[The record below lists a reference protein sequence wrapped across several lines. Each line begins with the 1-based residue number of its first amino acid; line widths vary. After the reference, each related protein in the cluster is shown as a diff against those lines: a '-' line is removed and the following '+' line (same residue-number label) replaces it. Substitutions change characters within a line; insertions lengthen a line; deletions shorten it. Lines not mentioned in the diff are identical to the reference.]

1 MLARNSASSSAQKIF
16 IPSEKIMTNSVSRS
30 PLWCLL
36 QQRATNMPSLKELFR
51 ADKQRFT
58 HFSASACGM
67 LLDYSKQRIDTT
79 AKLNL
84 LALARQQ
91 EVEARRDAM
100 LRGEAINH
108 TENRAVL
115 HTVLRLPKDEKFM
128 LNGENI
134 AADVHSVLAQMRSFS
149 DAVREVRWLGYSGK
163 AIRTI
168 VNIGIGGSDLGPQMA
183 CIALAPWSQKNLS
196 LHFVSNVDGRHVADA
211 LKNADPETTLFVVA
225 SKTFTTMETLTNA
238 RTAREWMLAHGC
250 PVDQI
255 RQHFVALSTNVKAAS
270 EFGIAEENVFPFWN
284 WAGGRYSMWSA
295 IGLSI
300 ALYVGADRFEE
311 MLAGA
316 HEMDLH
322 FAQAPLE
329 QNLPVLMAL
338 IGVWNIN
345 FLGLQALSI
354 APYHQRMTRL
364 PAYLQQLEME
374 SNGKSVT
381 REGQRVDY
389 STSAILFGEAGT
401 NGQHAYFQLLHQ
413 GATIIPTDFIV
424 VADDDA
430 GLPGH
435 NQALLANCF
444 AQSKAMAWGK
454 SIDEVRAELGDL
466 PEKLLAPRVFEG
478 NRPTSTLL
486 LDSLT
491 PRSLGALIALY
502 EHKVFVQSVIWDIN
516 AFDQWGVELGKSLAQ
531 QLISLDPE
539 AVREADDSST
549 KGLLQAV
556 RRSQQYKA
564 S

>member
-1 MLARNSASSSAQKIF
+1 MA
-16 IPSEKIMTNSVSRS
+16 TSVSRT
-30 PLWCLL
+30 PIWCLL
-36 QQRATNMPSLKELFR
+36 QQRATNLPSLKELFR
-51 ADKQRFT
+51 ADPQRFS
-58 HFSASACGM
+58 HFSASACGI

-91 EVEARRDAM
+91 DVEARRDAM
-100 LRGEAINH
+100 LRGEAINL

-115 HTVLRLPKDEKFM
+115 HTVLRLPK
-128 LNGENI
+128 GESFYLHGDNI
-134 AADVHSVLAQMRSFS
+134 AADVHQVLAQMRSFS
-149 DAVREVRWLGYSGK
+149 DAVRGGHWRGYSGK

-211 LKNADPETTLFVVA
+211 LANADPETTLFVVA

-250 PVDQI
+250 PAEQI
-255 RQHFVALSTNVKAAS
+255 RQHFVALSTNVKAAAD
-270 EFGIAEENVFPFWN
+270 FGIAPENVFPFWN

-300 ALYVGADRFEE
+300 ALYVGMDRFEE

-329 QNLPVLMAL
+329 KNLPVLMAL

-345 FLGLQALSI
+345 FLGLHALSI
-354 APYHQRMTRL
+354 APYHQRMTRV

-389 STSAILFGEAGT
+389 TTSPILFGEAGT

-444 AQSKAMAWGK
+444 AQSKAMALGK
-454 SIDEVRAELGDL
+454 NMEEVRAELGDL
-466 PEKLLAPRVFEG
+466 PEKMLAPRVFEG

-531 QLISLDPE
+531 QLISLDPA
-539 AVREADDSST
+539 AVKEDYDSST

-556 RRSQQYKA
+556 KRSQKLKKA
-564 S
+564 A

>member
-1 MLARNSASSSAQKIF
+1 MAH
-16 IPSEKIMTNSVSRS
+16 SVSRT

-36 QQRATNMPSLKELFR
+36 QQRATHMPSLKDLFK
-51 ADKQRFT
+51 ADPQRFN
-58 HFSASACGM
+58 HFSASACGI
-67 LLDYSKQRIDTT
+67 LLDYSKQRMDTT

-91 EVEARRDAM
+91 QVEQRRDAM
-100 LRGEAINH
+100 LRGEAVNH

-115 HTVLRLPKDEKFM
+115 HTVLRLPKEESFM
-128 LNGENI
+128 LNGQNI
-134 AADVHSVLAQMRSFS
+134 AADVHAVLTQMREFAN
-149 DAVREVRWLGYSGK
+149 AVREGRWLGYTGK
-163 AIRTI
+163 PIRTI

-211 LKNADPETTLFVVA
+211 LANAEPETTLFVVA

-238 RTAREWMLAHGC
+238 KTAREWMLAHGC
-250 PVDQI
+250 PTDQI
-255 RQHFVALSTNVKAAS
+255 RQHFVALSTNVKAA
-270 EFGIAEENVFPFWN
+270 EAFGIAAENVFPFWN

-300 ALYVGADRFEE
+300 ALYIGPDRFEE

-322 FAQAPLE
+322 FAHAPLE

-430 GLPGH
+430 GLASH

-454 SIDEVRAELGDL
+454 TLEEVRQELGDQ
-466 PEKLLAPRVFEG
+466 PDHVLAHRVFEG
-478 NRPTSTLL
+478 NRPTSTLM
-486 LDSLT
+486 LDALT

-531 QLISLDPE
+531 QLISLDPA
-539 AVREADDSST
+539 AVREPEDSST
-549 KGLLQAV
+549 RGLLQAV
-556 RRSQQYKA
+556 ARSQKLRRVA
-564 S
+564 

>member
-1 MLARNSASSSAQKIF
+1 MA
-16 IPSEKIMTNSVSRS
+16 TSVSRT
-30 PLWCLL
+30 PIWCLL
-36 QQRATNMPSLKELFR
+36 QQRATNLPSLKELFR
-51 ADKQRFT
+51 ADPQRFS
-58 HFSASACGM
+58 HFSASACGI

-91 EVEARRDAM
+91 DVEARRDAM
-100 LRGEAINH
+100 LRGEAINL

-115 HTVLRLPKDEKFM
+115 HTVLRLPK
-128 LNGENI
+128 GESFYLHGDNI
-134 AADVHSVLAQMRSFS
+134 AADVHKVLAQMRSFS
-149 DAVREVRWLGYSGK
+149 DAVREGRWLGYSGK

-211 LKNADPETTLFVVA
+211 LANADPETTLFVVA
-225 SKTFTTMETLTNA
+225 SKTFSTMETLTNA

-250 PVDQI
+250 PAEQI
-255 RQHFVALSTNVKAAS
+255 RQHFVALSTNVKAAAD
-270 EFGIAEENVFPFWN
+270 FGIAEANVFPFWN

-300 ALYVGADRFEE
+300 ALYVGMDRFEE

-345 FLGLQALSI
+345 FLGLHALSI
-354 APYHQRMTRL
+354 APYHQRMTRV

-389 STSAILFGEAGT
+389 TTSPILFGEAGT

-444 AQSKAMAWGK
+444 AQSKAMAIGK
-454 SIDEVRAELGDL
+454 SREEVRAELGDL
-466 PEKLLAPRVFEG
+466 PEKMLAPRVFEG

-531 QLISLDPE
+531 QLISLDPA
-539 AVREADDSST
+539 AVKEDYDSST

-556 RRSQQYKA
+556 KRSQKLKKA
-564 S
+564 A

>member
-1 MLARNSASSSAQKIF
+1 MA
-16 IPSEKIMTNSVSRS
+16 TSVSRT
-30 PLWCLL
+30 PIWCLL
-36 QQRATNMPSLKELFR
+36 QQRATNLPNLKELFR
-51 ADKQRFT
+51 ADPQRFT
-58 HFSASACGM
+58 HFSASACGIM
-67 LLDYSKQRIDTT
+67 LDYSKQRIDTT

-91 EVEARRDAM
+91 DVEARRDAM

-115 HTVLRLPKDEKFM
+115 HTVLRLPKGESFD
-128 LNGENI
+128 LNGVNI
-134 AADVHSVLAQMRSFS
+134 AADVHQVLAQMRTFS
-149 DAVREVRWLGYSGK
+149 DAVREGRWLGYTGK

-211 LKNADPETTLFVVA
+211 LANADPETTLFVVA

-238 RTAREWMLAHGC
+238 RTARDWMLAHGC

-255 RQHFVALSTNVKAAS
+255 RQHFVALSTNVQAAS
-270 EFGIAEENVFPFWN
+270 EFGIAPENVFPFWN

-381 REGQRVDY
+381 REGHRVDY
-389 STSAILFGEAGT
+389 TTSPILFGEAGT

-454 SIDEVRAELGDL
+454 SLEEVRAELGDL
-466 PEKLLAPRVFEG
+466 PEKMLAPRVFEG
-478 NRPTSTLL
+478 NRPTSTVLL
-486 LDSLT
+486 NELT

-531 QLISLDPE
+531 QLISLDPA
-539 AVREADDSST
+539 AVKEEYDSST
-549 KGLLQAV
+549 KGLLMAV
-556 RRSQQYKA
+556 KRSQKYKNA
-564 S
+564 A

>member
-1 MLARNSASSSAQKIF
+1 MAI
-16 IPSEKIMTNSVSRS
+16 SVSRT
-30 PLWCLL
+30 PIWCLL
-36 QQRATNMPSLKELFR
+36 QQRANNMPSLKELFQT
-51 ADKQRFT
+51 DPQRFG

-91 EVEARRDAM
+91 EVESRRDAM
-100 LRGEAINH
+100 LRGEAINN

-115 HTVLRLPKDEKFM
+115 HTVLRLPKGESFK

-134 AADVHSVLAQMRSFS
+134 AADVHKVLAQMRSFS
-149 DAVREVRWLGYSGK
+149 DAVREGRWLGYTGK

-211 LKNADPETTLFVVA
+211 LANADPETTLFVVA
-225 SKTFTTMETLTNA
+225 SKTFVTMETLTNA
-238 RTAREWMLAHGC
+238 RTARDWMLSHGC
-250 PVDQI
+250 PEDSI
-255 RQHFVALSTNVKAAS
+255 RQHFVALSTNIEAAA
-270 EFGIAEENVFPFWN
+270 EFGIAPENVFPFWN

-329 QNLPVLMAL
+329 ENLPVLMAL

-381 REGQRVDY
+381 REGHRVDY
-389 STSAILFGEAGT
+389 TTSPILFGEAGT

-424 VADDDA
+424 VAEDDA

-435 NQALLANCF
+435 NKALLANCF
-444 AQSKAMAWGK
+444 AQSKAMALGK
-454 SIDEVRAELGDL
+454 SMQEVRAELGDL
-466 PEKLLAPRVFEG
+466 PEKMLAPRVFEG

-531 QLISLDPE
+531 QLISLDPDSVKE
-539 AVREADDSST
+539 EYDSST
-549 KGLLQAV
+549 RGLLQAI
-556 RRSQQYKA
+556 RRRTKTVVA
-564 S
+564 R

>member
-1 MLARNSASSSAQKIF
+1 M
-16 IPSEKIMTNSVSRS
+16 SVSRT

-36 QQRATNMPSLKELFR
+36 QQRANNMPSLKELFR
-51 ADKQRFT
+51 ADRQRFT

-67 LLDYSKQRIDTT
+67 LLDYSKQRMDTT

-91 EVEARRDAM
+91 EVESRRDAM
-100 LRGEAINH
+100 LRGEAINN

-115 HTVLRLPKDEKFM
+115 HTVLRLPKGEKFM

-149 DAVREVRWLGYSGK
+149 DAVREGRWLGYTGK
-163 AIRTI
+163 PIRTI
-168 VNIGIGGSDLGPQMA
+168 INIGIGGSDLGPQMA

-196 LHFVSNVDGRHVADA
+196 LHFVSNVDGRHVADS
-211 LKNADPETTLFVVA
+211 LENADPETTLIVVA

-238 RTAREWMLAHGC
+238 RTAREWMLNHGC
-250 PVDQI
+250 PEDQI

-270 EFGIAEENVFPFWN
+270 AFGIAEENVFPFWN

-389 STSAILFGEAGT
+389 TTSPILFGEAGT

-454 SIDEVRAELGDL
+454 NIDEVRAELGEL
-466 PEKLLAPRVFEG
+466 PEKMLAPRVFEG

-531 QLISLDPE
+531 QLISLDPA
-539 AVREADDSST
+539 AVKEEYDSST
-549 KGLLQAV
+549 KGLL
-556 RRSQQYKA
+556 KA
-564 S
+564 LTKRHR

>member
-1 MLARNSASSSAQKIF
+1 
-16 IPSEKIMTNSVSRS
+16 MTNSVSRS

-149 DAVREVRWLGYSGK
+149 DAVREGRWLGYSGK

-549 KGLLQAV
+549 KGLLHAV
-556 RRSQQYKA
+556 RRSQQYKV

>member
-1 MLARNSASSSAQKIF
+1 MAI
-16 IPSEKIMTNSVSRS
+16 SVSRT
-30 PLWCLL
+30 PIWCLL
-36 QQRATNMPSLKELFR
+36 QQRANNMPSLKELFQT
-51 ADKQRFT
+51 DPQRFS

-91 EVEARRDAM
+91 EVESRRDAM
-100 LRGEAINH
+100 LRGEAINN

-115 HTVLRLPKDEKFM
+115 HTVLRLPKGESFK

-134 AADVHSVLAQMRSFS
+134 AADVHKVLAQMRSFS
-149 DAVREVRWLGYSGK
+149 DAVREGRWLGYSGK

-211 LKNADPETTLFVVA
+211 LANADPETTLFVVA
-225 SKTFTTMETLTNA
+225 SKTFVTMETLTNA
-238 RTAREWMLAHGC
+238 RTARDWMLSHGC
-250 PVDQI
+250 PEDQI
-255 RQHFVALSTNVKAAS
+255 RQHFVALSTNIEAAA
-270 EFGIAEENVFPFWN
+270 EFGISPENVFPFWN

-329 QNLPVLMAL
+329 ENLPVLMAL

-381 REGQRVDY
+381 REGHRVDY
-389 STSAILFGEAGT
+389 TTSPILFGEAGT

-424 VADDDA
+424 VAEDDA

-435 NQALLANCF
+435 NKALLANCF
-444 AQSKAMAWGK
+444 AQSKAMALGK
-454 SIDEVRAELGDL
+454 SMQEVRAELGDL
-466 PEKLLAPRVFEG
+466 PEKMLAPRVFEG

-531 QLISLDPE
+531 QLISLDPDSVKE
-539 AVREADDSST
+539 EYDSST
-549 KGLLQAV
+549 RGLLQAI
-556 RRSQQYKA
+556 RRRTKVAKA
-564 S
+564 M

>member
-1 MLARNSASSSAQKIF
+1 M
-16 IPSEKIMTNSVSRS
+16 SVSRT

-36 QQRATNMPSLKELFR
+36 QQRANNMPSLKELFR
-51 ADKQRFT
+51 ADPQRFK

-67 LLDYSKQRIDTT
+67 LLDYSKQRMDTT

-91 EVEARRDAM
+91 EVESRRDAM
-100 LRGEAINH
+100 LRGEAINN

-115 HTVLRLPKDEKFM
+115 HTVLRLPKGEKFM

-149 DAVREVRWLGYSGK
+149 DAVREGRWLGYTGK
-163 AIRTI
+163 PIRTI
-168 VNIGIGGSDLGPQMA
+168 INIGIGGSDLGPQMA

-196 LHFVSNVDGRHVADA
+196 LHFVSNVDGRHVADS
-211 LKNADPETTLFVVA
+211 LENADPETTLIVVA

-238 RTAREWMLAHGC
+238 RTAREWMLNHGC
-250 PVDQI
+250 PEDQI
-255 RQHFVALSTNVKAAS
+255 RQHFVALSTNVKAAAA
-270 EFGIAEENVFPFWN
+270 FGIAEENVFPFWN

-389 STSAILFGEAGT
+389 TTSPILFGEAGT

-454 SIDEVRAELGDL
+454 NIDEVRAELGDL
-466 PEKLLAPRVFEG
+466 PEKMLAPRVFEG

-531 QLISLDPE
+531 QLISLDPA
-539 AVREADDSST
+539 AVKEEYDSST
-549 KGLLQAV
+549 KGLL
-556 RRSQQYKA
+556 KA
-564 S
+564 LTKRHR

>member
-1 MLARNSASSSAQKIF
+1 MAI
-16 IPSEKIMTNSVSRS
+16 SVSRT

-36 QQRATNMPSLKELFR
+36 QQRANNMPSLKELFR
-51 ADKQRFT
+51 ADPQRFT
-58 HFSASACGM
+58 HFSAAACGI
-67 LLDYSKQRIDTT
+67 LLDYSKQRMDTT

-91 EVEARRDAM
+91 DVEGRRDSM
-100 LRGEAINH
+100 LRGEAINN

-115 HTVLRLPKDEKFM
+115 HTVLRLPKGEKFM

-149 DAVREVRWLGYSGK
+149 DAVREGRWLGYTGK
-163 AIRTI
+163 PIRTI
-168 VNIGIGGSDLGPQMA
+168 INIGIGGSDLGPQMA

-196 LHFVSNVDGRHVADA
+196 LHFVSNVDGRHVADS
-211 LKNADPETTLFVVA
+211 LENADPETTLIVVA

-238 RTAREWMLAHGC
+238 RTAREWMLNHGC
-250 PVDQI
+250 PEDQI
-255 RQHFVALSTNVKAAS
+255 RQHFVALSTNVKAATA
-270 EFGIAEENVFPFWN
+270 FGIAEENVFPFWN

-381 REGQRVDY
+381 REGNRVDY
-389 STSAILFGEAGT
+389 TTSPILFGEAGT

-424 VADDDA
+424 VAEDDA

-454 SIDEVRAELGDL
+454 SIEEVRAELGDL
-466 PEKLLAPRVFEG
+466 PEKMLAPRVFEG
-478 NRPTSTLL
+478 NRPTSTVL

-531 QLISLDPE
+531 QLISLDPA
-539 AVREADDSST
+539 AVKEDYDSST
-549 KGLLQAV
+549 KGLL
-556 RRSQQYKA
+556 KA
-564 S
+564 LTKRHR

>member
-1 MLARNSASSSAQKIF
+1 MA
-16 IPSEKIMTNSVSRS
+16 TSVSRT
-30 PLWCLL
+30 PIWCLL
-36 QQRATNMPSLKELFR
+36 QQRATNLPSLKELFR
-51 ADKQRFT
+51 ADPQRFS
-58 HFSASACGM
+58 HFSASACGI

-91 EVEARRDAM
+91 DVEARRDAM
-100 LRGEAINH
+100 LRGEAINL

-115 HTVLRLPKDEKFM
+115 HTVLRLPK
-128 LNGENI
+128 GESFYLHGDNI
-134 AADVHSVLAQMRSFS
+134 AADVHKVLAQMRSFS
-149 DAVREVRWLGYSGK
+149 DAVREGRWLGYSGK

-211 LKNADPETTLFVVA
+211 LANADPETTLFVVA
-225 SKTFTTMETLTNA
+225 SKTFSTMETLTNA

-250 PVDQI
+250 PAEQI
-255 RQHFVALSTNVKAAS
+255 RQHFVALSTNVKAAAD
-270 EFGIAEENVFPFWN
+270 FGIAEENVFPFWN

-300 ALYVGADRFEE
+300 ALYVGMDRFEE

-345 FLGLQALSI
+345 FLGLHALSI
-354 APYHQRMTRL
+354 APYHQRMTRV

-389 STSAILFGEAGT
+389 TTSPILFGEAGT

-444 AQSKAMAWGK
+444 AQSKAMALGK
-454 SIDEVRAELGDL
+454 SREEVRAELGDL
-466 PEKLLAPRVFEG
+466 PEKMLAPRVFEG

-531 QLISLDPE
+531 QLISLDPA
-539 AVREADDSST
+539 AVKEDYDSST

-556 RRSQQYKA
+556 KRSQKLKKA
-564 S
+564 A

>member
-1 MLARNSASSSAQKIF
+1 MAI
-16 IPSEKIMTNSVSRS
+16 SVSRT
-30 PLWCLL
+30 PLWILL
-36 QQRATNMPSLKELFR
+36 QQRANNMPSLKELFR
-51 ADKQRFT
+51 ADPQRFT
-58 HFSASACGM
+58 HFSASACGI
-67 LLDYSKQRIDTT
+67 LLDYSKQRMDTT

-91 EVEARRDAM
+91 DVEGRRDAM
-100 LRGEAINH
+100 LKGEAINN

-115 HTVLRLPKDEKFM
+115 HTVLRLPKGEKFM

-149 DAVREVRWLGYSGK
+149 DAVREGRWLGYTGK
-163 AIRTI
+163 PIRTI
-168 VNIGIGGSDLGPQMA
+168 INIGIGGSDLGPQMA

-211 LKNADPETTLFVVA
+211 LEGADPETTLIVVA

-238 RTAREWMLAHGC
+238 RTAREWMLNHGC
-250 PVDQI
+250 PEDQI
-255 RQHFVALSTNVKAAS
+255 RQHFVALSTNVKAAKA
-270 EFGIAEENVFPFWN
+270 FGIAEENVFPFWN

-381 REGQRVDY
+381 REGNRVDY
-389 STSAILFGEAGT
+389 TTSPILFGEAGT

-424 VADDDA
+424 VAEDDA

-454 SIDEVRAELGDL
+454 NIDEVRAELGDL

-478 NRPTSTLL
+478 NRPTSTVL

-531 QLISLDPE
+531 QLISLDPA
-539 AVREADDSST
+539 AVKEDYDSST
-549 KGLLQAV
+549 KGLLQAL
-556 RRSQQYKA
+556 RKRHR
-564 S
+564 

>member
-1 MLARNSASSSAQKIF
+1 MAI
-16 IPSEKIMTNSVSRS
+16 SVSRT

-36 QQRATNMPSLKELFR
+36 QQRANNMPSLKELFR
-51 ADKQRFT
+51 ADPQRFT

-67 LLDYSKQRIDTT
+67 LLDYSKQRMDTT

-91 EVEARRDAM
+91 EVESRRDAM
-100 LRGEAINH
+100 LRGEAINN

-115 HTVLRLPKDEKFM
+115 HTVLRLPKGEKFM

-149 DAVREVRWLGYSGK
+149 DAVREGRWLGYTGK
-163 AIRTI
+163 PIRTI
-168 VNIGIGGSDLGPQMA
+168 INIGIGGSDLGPQMA

-196 LHFVSNVDGRHVADA
+196 LHFVSNVDGRHVADS
-211 LKNADPETTLFVVA
+211 LENADPETTLIVVA

-238 RTAREWMLAHGC
+238 RTAREWMLNHGC
-250 PVDQI
+250 PEDQI

-270 EFGIAEENVFPFWN
+270 AFGISEENVFPFWN

-389 STSAILFGEAGT
+389 TTSPILFGEAGT

-454 SIDEVRAELGDL
+454 NIDEVRAELGDL
-466 PEKLLAPRVFEG
+466 PEKMLAPRVFEG

-531 QLISLDPE
+531 QLISLDPA
-539 AVREADDSST
+539 AVKEEYDSST
-549 KGLLQAV
+549 KGLL
-556 RRSQQYKA
+556 KA
-564 S
+564 LTKRHR

>member
-1 MLARNSASSSAQKIF
+1 
-16 IPSEKIMTNSVSRS
+16 
-30 PLWCLL
+30 
-36 QQRATNMPSLKELFR
+36 
-51 ADKQRFT
+51 
-58 HFSASACGM
+58 
-67 LLDYSKQRIDTT
+67 
-79 AKLNL
+79 
-84 LALARQQ
+84 
-91 EVEARRDAM
+91 
-100 LRGEAINH
+100 
-108 TENRAVL
+108 
-115 HTVLRLPKDEKFM
+115 
-128 LNGENI
+128 
-134 AADVHSVLAQMRSFS
+134 
-149 DAVREVRWLGYSGK
+149 
-163 AIRTI
+163 
-168 VNIGIGGSDLGPQMA
+168 
-183 CIALAPWSQKNLS
+183 
-196 LHFVSNVDGRHVADA
+196 
-211 LKNADPETTLFVVA
+211 
-225 SKTFTTMETLTNA
+225 METLTNA

-250 PVDQI
+250 PAEQI
-255 RQHFVALSTNVKAAS
+255 RQHFVALSTNVKAAAD
-270 EFGIAEENVFPFWN
+270 FGIAEENVFPFWN

-300 ALYVGADRFEE
+300 ALYVGMDRFEE

-345 FLGLQALSI
+345 FLGLHALSI
-354 APYHQRMTRL
+354 APYHQRMTRV

-389 STSAILFGEAGT
+389 TTSPILFGEAGT

-444 AQSKAMAWGK
+444 AQSKAMALGK
-454 SIDEVRAELGDL
+454 SKEEVRAELGDL
-466 PEKLLAPRVFEG
+466 PEKMLAPRVFEG

-531 QLISLDPE
+531 QLISLDPA
-539 AVREADDSST
+539 AVKEDYDSST

-556 RRSQQYKA
+556 KRSQKLKKA
-564 S
+564 A

>member
-1 MLARNSASSSAQKIF
+1 MAISI
-16 IPSEKIMTNSVSRS
+16 SRT

-36 QQRATNMPSLKELFR
+36 QQRANNMPSLKELFR
-51 ADKQRFT
+51 ADPQRFT

-67 LLDYSKQRIDTT
+67 LLDYSKQRMDTT

-91 EVEARRDAM
+91 EVESRRDAM
-100 LRGEAINH
+100 LRGEAINN

-115 HTVLRLPKDEKFM
+115 HTVLRLPKGENFM

-149 DAVREVRWLGYSGK
+149 DAVREGRWLGYTGK
-163 AIRTI
+163 PIRTI
-168 VNIGIGGSDLGPQMA
+168 INIGIGGSDLGPQMA

-196 LHFVSNVDGRHVADA
+196 LHFVSNVDGRHVADS
-211 LKNADPETTLFVVA
+211 LENADPETTLIVVA

-238 RTAREWMLAHGC
+238 RTAREWMLNHGC
-250 PVDQI
+250 PEDQI
-255 RQHFVALSTNVKAAS
+255 RQHFVALSTNVKAAAA
-270 EFGIAEENVFPFWN
+270 FGIAEENVFPFWN

-389 STSAILFGEAGT
+389 TTSPILFGEAGT

-454 SIDEVRAELGDL
+454 NIEEVRAELGDL
-466 PEKLLAPRVFEG
+466 PEKMLAPRVFEG

-531 QLISLDPE
+531 QLISLDPA
-539 AVREADDSST
+539 AVKEEYDSST
-549 KGLLQAV
+549 KGLL
-556 RRSQQYKA
+556 KA
-564 S
+564 LTKRHR

>member
-1 MLARNSASSSAQKIF
+1 MV
-16 IPSEKIMTNSVSRS
+16 TSVSRT
-30 PLWCLL
+30 PIWGLL
-36 QQRATNMPSLKELFR
+36 QQRATNMPNLKDLFR
-51 ADKQRFT
+51 ADPQRFA
-58 HFSASACGM
+58 HFSASACGIM
-67 LLDYSKQRIDTT
+67 LDYSKQRIDTT

-91 EVEARRDAM
+91 DVESRRDAM
-100 LRGEAINH
+100 LRGEAINQ

-115 HTVLRLPKDEKFM
+115 HTVLRLPKGESFY

-134 AADVHSVLAQMRSFS
+134 AADVHQVLAQMRTFS
-149 DAVREVRWLGYSGK
+149 DAVREGRWLGYTGK

-211 LKNADPETTLFVVA
+211 LANADPETTLFVVA
-225 SKTFTTMETLTNA
+225 SKTFSTMETLTNA
-238 RTAREWMLAHGC
+238 RTAREWMLSHGC

-255 RQHFVALSTNVKAAS
+255 RQHFVALSTNVKAAAD
-270 EFGIAEENVFPFWN
+270 FGIAPENVFPFWN

-389 STSAILFGEAGT
+389 TTSPILFGEAGT

-454 SIDEVRAELGDL
+454 SMQEVRAELGDL
-466 PEKLLAPRVFEG
+466 PDKVLAPRVFEG
-478 NRPTSTLL
+478 NRPTSTVL

-531 QLISLDPE
+531 QLISLDPS
-539 AVREADDSST
+539 AVKEDYDSST
-549 KGLLQAV
+549 KGLLMAV
-556 RRSQQYKA
+556 GRSHKLKKA
-564 S
+564 A

>member
-1 MLARNSASSSAQKIF
+1 MA
-16 IPSEKIMTNSVSRS
+16 TSVSRT
-30 PLWCLL
+30 PIWCLL
-36 QQRATNMPSLKELFR
+36 QQRATNLPSLKELFR
-51 ADKQRFT
+51 ADPQRFS
-58 HFSASACGM
+58 HFSASACGI

-91 EVEARRDAM
+91 DVEARRDAM
-100 LRGEAINH
+100 LRGEAINL

-115 HTVLRLPKDEKFM
+115 HTVLRLPK
-128 LNGENI
+128 GESFYLHGDNI
-134 AADVHSVLAQMRSFS
+134 AADVHKVLAQMRSFS
-149 DAVREVRWLGYSGK
+149 DAVREGRWLGYSRK

-211 LKNADPETTLFVVA
+211 LANADPETTLFVVA
-225 SKTFTTMETLTNA
+225 SKTFSTMETLTNA

-250 PVDQI
+250 PAEQI
-255 RQHFVALSTNVKAAS
+255 RQHFVALSTNVKAAAD
-270 EFGIAEENVFPFWN
+270 FGIAPENVFPFWN

-300 ALYVGADRFEE
+300 ALYVGMDRFEE

-345 FLGLQALSI
+345 FLGLHALSI
-354 APYHQRMTRL
+354 APYHQRMTRV

-389 STSAILFGEAGT
+389 TTSPILFGEAGT

-444 AQSKAMAWGK
+444 AQSKAMAIGK
-454 SIDEVRAELGDL
+454 SREEVRAELGDL
-466 PEKLLAPRVFEG
+466 PEKMLAPRVFEG

-531 QLISLDPE
+531 QLISLDPA
-539 AVREADDSST
+539 AVKEDYDSST

-556 RRSQQYKA
+556 KRSQKLKKA
-564 S
+564 A

>member
-1 MLARNSASSSAQKIF
+1 MA
-16 IPSEKIMTNSVSRS
+16 TSVSHT

-36 QQRATNMPSLKELFR
+36 QQRATNTPSIKQLFKT
-51 ADKQRFT
+51 DPQRFEQ
-58 HFSASACGM
+58 FSASACGI
-67 LLDYSKQRIDTT
+67 LLDYSKQRLDTT

-91 EVEARRDAM
+91 KVPEQRDAM
-100 LRGEAINH
+100 FAGEAINH

-115 HTVLRLPKDEKFM
+115 HTVLRLPKGEVFIH
-128 LNGENI
+128 NGEDI
-134 AADVHSVLAQMRSFS
+134 AATVHQVLQQMRTFS
-149 DAVREVRWLGYSGK
+149 DSVREGRWLGYTGK
-163 AIRTI
+163 PIRTI

-183 CIALAPWSQKNLS
+183 CIALAPWSQKNLL
-196 LHFVSNVDGRHVADA
+196 LHFVSNVDGRHLTDA
-211 LKNADPETTLFVVA
+211 LKNAEPDTTLFVVA
-225 SKTFTTMETLTNA
+225 SKTFSTMETLTNA
-238 RTAREWMLAHGC
+238 QTAREWMLSHGC
-250 PVDQI
+250 PADQI
-255 RQHFVALSTNVKAAS
+255 RQHFVALSTNVEAAS
-270 EFGIAEENVFPFWN
+270 KFGIDPENVFPFWN
-284 WAGGRYSMWSA
+284 WAGGRYSVWSA

-300 ALYVGADRFEE
+300 ALYVGADKFEE

-322 FAQAPLE
+322 FQQAPLE
-329 QNLPVLMAL
+329 KNLPVLMAL
-338 IGVWNIN
+338 LGAWNIN

-354 APYHQRMTRL
+354 APYHQRMARL

-381 REGQRVDY
+381 RQGQRVDY
-389 STSAILFGEAGT
+389 ATSPILFGEAGT

-424 VADDDA
+424 VAEDDA

-444 AQSKAMAWGK
+444 AQSKAMALGK
-454 SIDEVRAELGDL
+454 DIDKVRAELPDVSEALL
-466 PEKLLAPRVFEG
+466 PHRVFEG
-478 NRPTSTLL
+478 NRPSSTIL
-486 LDSLT
+486 LDELS

-531 QLISLDPE
+531 QLISLQPE
-539 AVREADDSST
+539 AVKESYDSST
-549 KGLLQAV
+549 RGLLQALK
-556 RRSQQYKA
+556 RKK
-564 S
+564 

>member
-1 MLARNSASSSAQKIF
+1 MAI
-16 IPSEKIMTNSVSRS
+16 SVSRT

-36 QQRATNMPSLKELFR
+36 QQRANNTPNLKELFR
-51 ADKQRFT
+51 ADPQRFT

-67 LLDYSKQRIDTT
+67 LLDYSKQRMDTT

-91 EVEARRDAM
+91 EVESRRDAM
-100 LRGEAINH
+100 LRGEAINN

-115 HTVLRLPKDEKFM
+115 HTVLRLPKGESFM

-149 DAVREVRWLGYSGK
+149 DAVREGRWLGYTGK

-168 VNIGIGGSDLGPQMA
+168 INIGIGGSDLGPQMA

-196 LHFVSNVDGRHVADA
+196 LHFVSNVDGRHVADS
-211 LKNADPETTLFVVA
+211 LENADPETTLIVVA

-250 PVDQI
+250 PEDQI
-255 RQHFVALSTNVKAAS
+255 RQHFVALSTNVKAAA
-270 EFGIAEENVFPFWN
+270 EFGVAPENVFPFWN

-329 QNLPVLMAL
+329 KNLPVMMAL
-338 IGVWNIN
+338 IGIWNIN

-389 STSAILFGEAGT
+389 TTSPILFGEAGT

-435 NQALLANCF
+435 NKALLANCF

-454 SIDEVRAELGDL
+454 TIDEVRTELGDL
-466 PEKLLAPRVFEG
+466 PEKMLAPRVFEG

-491 PRSLGALIALY
+491 PRSLGAMIALY

-531 QLISLDPE
+531 QLISLDPN
-539 AVREADDSST
+539 AVKEDYDSST
-549 KGLLQAV
+549 RGLLQAIKK
-556 RRSQQYKA
+556 RQR
-564 S
+564 

>member
-1 MLARNSASSSAQKIF
+1 MAI
-16 IPSEKIMTNSVSRS
+16 SVSRT

-36 QQRATNMPSLKELFR
+36 QQRANNMPSLKELFR
-51 ADKQRFT
+51 ADPQRFT

-67 LLDYSKQRIDTT
+67 LLDYSKQRMDTT

-91 EVEARRDAM
+91 EVESRRDAM
-100 LRGEAINH
+100 LRGEAINN

-115 HTVLRLPKDEKFM
+115 HTVLRLPKGEKFM

-149 DAVREVRWLGYSGK
+149 DAVREGRWLGYTGK
-163 AIRTI
+163 PIRTI
-168 VNIGIGGSDLGPQMA
+168 INIGIGGSDLGPQMA

-196 LHFVSNVDGRHVADA
+196 LHFVSNVDGRHVADS
-211 LKNADPETTLFVVA
+211 LENADPETTLIVVA

-238 RTAREWMLAHGC
+238 RTAREWMLNHGC
-250 PVDQI
+250 AEDQI
-255 RQHFVALSTNVKAAS
+255 RQHFVALSTNVKAAAA
-270 EFGIAEENVFPFWN
+270 FGIAEENVFPFWN

-389 STSAILFGEAGT
+389 TTSPILFGEAGT

-454 SIDEVRAELGDL
+454 NIDEVRAELGDL
-466 PEKLLAPRVFEG
+466 PEKMLAPRVFEG

-531 QLISLDPE
+531 QLISLDPA
-539 AVREADDSST
+539 AVKEEYDSST
-549 KGLLQAV
+549 KGLL
-556 RRSQQYKA
+556 KA
-564 S
+564 LTKRHR

>member
-1 MLARNSASSSAQKIF
+1 MAI
-16 IPSEKIMTNSVSRS
+16 SVSRT

-36 QQRATNMPSLKELFR
+36 QQRANNMPSLKELFR
-51 ADKQRFT
+51 ADPQRFT

-67 LLDYSKQRIDTT
+67 LLDYSKQRMDTT

-100 LRGEAINH
+100 LRGEAINN

-115 HTVLRLPKDEKFM
+115 HTVLRLPKGEKFM

-149 DAVREVRWLGYSGK
+149 DAVREGRWLGYTGK
-163 AIRTI
+163 PIRTI
-168 VNIGIGGSDLGPQMA
+168 INIGIGGSDLGPQMA

-196 LHFVSNVDGRHVADA
+196 LHFVSNVDGRHVADS
-211 LKNADPETTLFVVA
+211 LENADPETTLIVVA

-250 PVDQI
+250 PEDQI
-255 RQHFVALSTNVKAAS
+255 RQHFVALSTNVKAAAA
-270 EFGIAEENVFPFWN
+270 FGIAEENVFPFWN

-329 QNLPVLMAL
+329 KNLPVLMAL

-381 REGQRVDY
+381 REGNRVDY
-389 STSAILFGEAGT
+389 TTSPILFGEAGT

-454 SIDEVRAELGDL
+454 NIDEVRAELGDL
-466 PEKLLAPRVFEG
+466 PEKMLAPRVFEG

-531 QLISLDPE
+531 QLISLNPD
-539 AVREADDSST
+539 AVKESYDSST
-549 KGLLQAV
+549 RGLLQALSK
-556 RRSQQYKA
+556 RHR
-564 S
+564 

>member
-1 MLARNSASSSAQKIF
+1 MAI
-16 IPSEKIMTNSVSRS
+16 SVSRT
-30 PLWCLL
+30 PMWCLL
-36 QQRATNMPSLKELFR
+36 QQRANNMPSLKELFQS
-51 ADKQRFT
+51 DPQRFT

-67 LLDYSKQRIDTT
+67 LLDYSKQRMDTT

-91 EVEARRDAM
+91 EVESRRDAM

-115 HTVLRLPKDEKFM
+115 HTVLRLPKGEAFN

-134 AADVHSVLAQMRSFS
+134 AADVHRVLAQMRSFS
-149 DAVREVRWLGYSGK
+149 DAVREGRWLGFTGK

-211 LKNADPETTLFVVA
+211 LANADPETTLFVVA
-225 SKTFTTMETLTNA
+225 SKTFVTMETLTNA
-238 RTAREWMLAHGC
+238 RTARDWMLSHGC
-250 PVDQI
+250 PEEQI
-255 RQHFVALSTNVKAAS
+255 KQHFVALSTNVEAAA
-270 EFGIAEENVFPFWN
+270 EFGISAENVFPFWN

-329 QNLPVLMAL
+329 ENLPVLMAL

-345 FLGLQALSI
+345 FMGLQALSI

-389 STSAILFGEAGT
+389 TTSPILFGEAGT

-424 VADDDA
+424 VAEDDA

-435 NQALLANCF
+435 NKALLANCF
-444 AQSKAMAWGK
+444 AQSKAMALGK
-454 SIDEVRAELGDL
+454 SMQEVRAELGDL
-466 PEKLLAPRVFEG
+466 PEKMLAPRVFEG

-502 EHKVFVQSVIWDIN
+502 EHKVFVQSVIWEIN

-531 QLISLDPE
+531 QLISLDPD
-539 AVREADDSST
+539 AVKEEYDSST
-549 KGLLQAV
+549 RGLLQAI
-556 RRSQQYKA
+556 RRRNKGANHKS

>member
-1 MLARNSASSSAQKIF
+1 MA
-16 IPSEKIMTNSVSRS
+16 TSVSRT

-51 ADKQRFT
+51 ADPQRFT
-58 HFSASACGM
+58 HFSASACGI
-67 LLDYSKQRIDTT
+67 LLDYSKQRMDTT

-91 EVEARRDAM
+91 DVEARRDAM

-115 HTVLRLPKDEKFM
+115 HTVLRLPKGEKFM

-149 DAVREVRWLGYSGK
+149 DAVREGRWLGYTGK

-211 LKNADPETTLFVVA
+211 LANADPETTLFVVA

-238 RTAREWMLAHGC
+238 RTARDWMLAHGC
-250 PVDQI
+250 PADQI
-255 RQHFVALSTNVKAAS
+255 RQHFVALSTNVKAAA
-270 EFGIAEENVFPFWN
+270 EFGIAAENVFPFWN

-345 FLGLQALSI
+345 FMGLQALSI

-389 STSAILFGEAGT
+389 TTSPILFGEAGT

-444 AQSKAMAWGK
+444 AQSKAMALGK
-454 SIDEVRAELGDL
+454 NIDEVRAELGDL
-466 PEKLLAPRVFEG
+466 PEKMLAPRVFEG

-531 QLISLDPE
+531 QLISLDPS
-539 AVREADDSST
+539 AVREEYDSST

-556 RRSQQYKA
+556 RRSQKLKQA
-564 S
+564 A

>member
-1 MLARNSASSSAQKIF
+1 MAI
-16 IPSEKIMTNSVSRS
+16 SVSRT
-30 PLWCLL
+30 PLWILL
-36 QQRATNMPSLKELFR
+36 QQRANNMPSLKELFR
-51 ADKQRFT
+51 ADPQRFT
-58 HFSASACGM
+58 HFSASACGI
-67 LLDYSKQRIDTT
+67 LLDYSKQRMDTT

-91 EVEARRDAM
+91 DVEGRRDAM
-100 LRGEAINH
+100 LKGEAINN

-115 HTVLRLPKDEKFM
+115 HTVLRLPKGERFM

-149 DAVREVRWLGYSGK
+149 DAVREGRWLGYTGK
-163 AIRTI
+163 PIRTI

-211 LKNADPETTLFVVA
+211 LEGADPETTLIVVA

-238 RTAREWMLAHGC
+238 RTAREWMLNHGC
-250 PVDQI
+250 PENQI
-255 RQHFVALSTNVKAAS
+255 RQHFVALSTNVKEAK

-381 REGQRVDY
+381 REGNRVDY
-389 STSAILFGEAGT
+389 TTSPILFGEAGT

-424 VADDDA
+424 VAEDDA

-454 SIDEVRAELGDL
+454 NIEEVRAELGDL
-466 PEKLLAPRVFEG
+466 PEKMLAPRVFEG
-478 NRPTSTLL
+478 NRPTSTVL

-531 QLISLDPE
+531 QLISLDPA
-539 AVREADDSST
+539 AVKEDYDSST
-549 KGLLQAV
+549 KGLLLAL
-556 RRSQQYKA
+556 RKKHR
-564 S
+564 

>member
-1 MLARNSASSSAQKIF
+1 MA
-16 IPSEKIMTNSVSRS
+16 TSVSRT
-30 PLWCLL
+30 PIWCLL
-36 QQRATNMPSLKELFR
+36 QQRATNLPSLKELFR
-51 ADKQRFT
+51 ADPQRFS
-58 HFSASACGM
+58 HFSASACGI

-91 EVEARRDAM
+91 DVEARRDAM
-100 LRGEAINH
+100 LRGEAINL

-115 HTVLRLPKDEKFM
+115 HTVLRLPK
-128 LNGENI
+128 GESFYLHGDNI
-134 AADVHSVLAQMRSFS
+134 AADVHKVLAQMRSFS
-149 DAVREVRWLGYSGK
+149 DAVREGRWLGYSGK

-211 LKNADPETTLFVVA
+211 LANADPETTLFVVA
-225 SKTFTTMETLTNA
+225 SKTFSTMETLTNA

-250 PVDQI
+250 PTEQI
-255 RQHFVALSTNVKAAS
+255 RQHFVALSTNVKAAAD
-270 EFGIAEENVFPFWN
+270 FGIAEENVFPFWN

-300 ALYVGADRFEE
+300 ALYVGMDRFEE

-345 FLGLQALSI
+345 FLGLHALSI
-354 APYHQRMTRL
+354 APYHQRMTRV

-389 STSAILFGEAGT
+389 TTSPILFGEAGT

-444 AQSKAMAWGK
+444 AQSKAMALGK
-454 SIDEVRAELGDL
+454 SKEEVRAELGDL
-466 PEKLLAPRVFEG
+466 PEKMLAPRVFEG

-531 QLISLDPE
+531 QLISLDPA
-539 AVREADDSST
+539 AVKEDYDSST

-556 RRSQQYKA
+556 KRSQKLKKA
-564 S
+564 A

>member
-1 MLARNSASSSAQKIF
+1 MAI
-16 IPSEKIMTNSVSRS
+16 SVSRT

-36 QQRATNMPSLKELFR
+36 QQRANNMPSLKELFR
-51 ADKQRFT
+51 ADPQRFT

-67 LLDYSKQRIDTT
+67 LLDYSKQRMDTT

-100 LRGEAINH
+100 LRGEAINN

-115 HTVLRLPKDEKFM
+115 HTVLRLPKGEKFM

-149 DAVREVRWLGYSGK
+149 DAVREGRWLGYTGK

-168 VNIGIGGSDLGPQMA
+168 INIGIGGSDLGPQMA

-196 LHFVSNVDGRHVADA
+196 LHFVSNVDGRHVADS
-211 LKNADPETTLFVVA
+211 LENADPETTLIVVA

-250 PVDQI
+250 PEDQI
-255 RQHFVALSTNVKAAS
+255 RQHFVALSTNVKAAAA
-270 EFGIAEENVFPFWN
+270 FGIAEENVFPFWN

-329 QNLPVLMAL
+329 KNLPVLMAL

-381 REGQRVDY
+381 REGNRVDY
-389 STSAILFGEAGT
+389 TTSPILFGEAGT

-454 SIDEVRAELGDL
+454 NIDEVRAELGDL
-466 PEKLLAPRVFEG
+466 PEKMLAPRVFEG

-531 QLISLDPE
+531 QLISLNPD
-539 AVREADDSST
+539 AVKETYDSST
-549 KGLLQAV
+549 RGLLHALTK
-556 RRSQQYKA
+556 RHR
-564 S
+564 

>member
-1 MLARNSASSSAQKIF
+1 MAI
-16 IPSEKIMTNSVSRS
+16 SVSRT
-30 PLWCLL
+30 PMWCLL
-36 QQRATNMPSLKELFR
+36 QQRANNMPSLKELFQT
-51 ADKQRFT
+51 DPQRFT
-58 HFSASACGM
+58 HFSATACGM

-91 EVEARRDAM
+91 EVESRRDAM
-100 LRGEAINH
+100 LRGEAINN

-115 HTVLRLPKDEKFM
+115 HTVLRLPKGEAFN

-134 AADVHSVLAQMRSFS
+134 ASDVHKVLAQMRSFS
-149 DAVREVRWLGYSGK
+149 DAVREGRWLGYTGK

-211 LKNADPETTLFVVA
+211 LANADPETTLFVVA
-225 SKTFTTMETLTNA
+225 SKTFVTMETLTNA
-238 RTAREWMLAHGC
+238 RTARDWMLSHGC
-250 PVDQI
+250 PEDQI
-255 RQHFVALSTNVKAAS
+255 KQHFVALSTNIEAAA
-270 EFGIAEENVFPFWN
+270 EFGVAPENVFPFWN

-300 ALYVGADRFEE
+300 ALYVGADRFEQ

-329 QNLPVLMAL
+329 ENLPVLMAL

-381 REGQRVDY
+381 REGHRVDY
-389 STSAILFGEAGT
+389 TTSPILFGEAGT

-424 VADDDA
+424 VAEDDA

-435 NQALLANCF
+435 NKALLANCF

-454 SIDEVRAELGDL
+454 SMQEVRAELGDQS
-466 PEKLLAPRVFEG
+466 EKMLAPRVFEG

-531 QLISLDPE
+531 QLISLDPDSVKE
-539 AVREADDSST
+539 GHDSST
-549 KGLLQAV
+549 RGLLQAI
-556 RRSQQYKA
+556 RHRNKA
-564 S
+564 VVAK

>member
-1 MLARNSASSSAQKIF
+1 MAI
-16 IPSEKIMTNSVSRS
+16 SVSRT

-36 QQRATNMPSLKELFR
+36 QQRANNMPSLKELFR
-51 ADKQRFT
+51 ADPQRFT
-58 HFSASACGM
+58 HFSAAACGI
-67 LLDYSKQRIDTT
+67 LLDYSKQRMDTT

-91 EVEARRDAM
+91 DVEGRRDSM
-100 LRGEAINH
+100 LRGEAINN

-115 HTVLRLPKDEKFM
+115 HTVLRLPKGEKFM

-149 DAVREVRWLGYSGK
+149 DAVREGRWLGYTGK
-163 AIRTI
+163 PIRTI
-168 VNIGIGGSDLGPQMA
+168 INIGIGGSDLGPQMA

-196 LHFVSNVDGRHVADA
+196 LHFVSNVDGRHVADS
-211 LKNADPETTLFVVA
+211 LENADPETTLIVVA

-238 RTAREWMLAHGC
+238 RTAREWMLNHGC
-250 PVDQI
+250 PEDQI
-255 RQHFVALSTNVKAAS
+255 RQHFVALSTNVKAATA
-270 EFGIAEENVFPFWN
+270 FGIAAENVFPFWN

-381 REGQRVDY
+381 REGNRVDY
-389 STSAILFGEAGT
+389 TTSPILFGEAGT

-424 VADDDA
+424 VAEDDA

-466 PEKLLAPRVFEG
+466 PEKMLAPRVFEG
-478 NRPTSTLL
+478 NRPTSTVL

-531 QLISLDPE
+531 QLISLDPA
-539 AVREADDSST
+539 AVKEDYDSST
-549 KGLLQAV
+549 KGLL
-556 RRSQQYKA
+556 KA
-564 S
+564 LTKRHR

>member
-1 MLARNSASSSAQKIF
+1 MI
-16 IPSEKIMTNSVSRS
+16 TSVSHTQ
-30 PLWCLL
+30 LWCLL
-36 QQRATNMPSLKELFR
+36 QQRATNTPSLKELFR
-51 ADKQRFT
+51 ADPQRFE
-58 HFSASACGM
+58 HFSSSACGI
-67 LLDYSKQRIDTT
+67 LLDYSKQRLDTT

-84 LALARQQ
+84 FALARQQ
-91 EVEARRDAM
+91 KVESRRDAM
-100 LRGEAINH
+100 FAGEAINH

-115 HTVLRLPKDEKFM
+115 HTVLRLPKGEQFFHQ
-128 LNGENI
+128 GENI
-134 AADVHSVLAQMRSFS
+134 AAQVHQVREKMREFS
-149 DAVREVRWLGYSGK
+149 DNVREGRWLGYSGK

-183 CIALAPWSQKNLS
+183 CIALAPWSKKDLM
-196 LHFVSNVDGRHVADA
+196 LHFVSNVDGRHVSDA
-211 LKNADPETTLFVVA
+211 LKNADPETTLFVIA
-225 SKTFTTMETLTNA
+225 SKTFVTMETRTNA
-238 RTAREWMLAHGC
+238 ETARAWMLQHGC
-250 PVDQI
+250 PENQI
-255 RQHFVALSTNVKAAS
+255 RQHFVALSTNVEAAQ
-270 EFGIAEENVFPFWN
+270 EFGIAEENIFPFWN

-300 ALYVGADRFEE
+300 ALYVGADKFEE

-329 QNLPVLMAL
+329 KNLPVLMAL
-338 IGVWNIN
+338 LGVWNIN

-354 APYHQRMTRL
+354 APYHQRMARL

-381 REGQRVDY
+381 RTGQRVDY
-389 STSAILFGEAGT
+389 ATSPILFGEAGT

-424 VADDDA
+424 VAEDDS

-444 AQSKAMAWGK
+444 AQSKAMALGK
-454 SIDEVRAELGDL
+454 DIQQVRAELPNVAESLL
-466 PEKLLAPRVFEG
+466 PHRVFEG
-478 NRPTSTLL
+478 NRPTSTVL
-486 LDSLT
+486 LDQLT

-531 QLISLDPE
+531 QLISLQPE
-539 AVREADDSST
+539 AVKEDYDSST
-549 KGLLQAV
+549 RGLLMALK
-556 RRSQQYKA
+556 RKKSG
-564 S
+564 

>member
-1 MLARNSASSSAQKIF
+1 MA
-16 IPSEKIMTNSVSRS
+16 TSVSRT
-30 PLWCLL
+30 PIWCLL
-36 QQRATNMPSLKELFR
+36 QQRATNLPSLKELFR
-51 ADKQRFT
+51 ADPQRFS
-58 HFSASACGM
+58 HFSASACGI

-91 EVEARRDAM
+91 DVEARRDAM
-100 LRGEAINH
+100 LRGEAINL

-115 HTVLRLPKDEKFM
+115 HTVLRLPK
-128 LNGENI
+128 GESFYLHGDNI
-134 AADVHSVLAQMRSFS
+134 AADVHKVLAQMRSFS
-149 DAVREVRWLGYSGK
+149 DAVREGRWLGYSGK

-211 LKNADPETTLFVVA
+211 LANADPETTLFVVA
-225 SKTFTTMETLTNA
+225 SKTFSTMETLTNA

-250 PVDQI
+250 PAEQI
-255 RQHFVALSTNVKAAS
+255 RQHFVALSTNVKAAAD
-270 EFGIAEENVFPFWN
+270 FGIAGENVFPFWN

-300 ALYVGADRFEE
+300 ALYVGMDRFEE

-329 QNLPVLMAL
+329 QNLAVLMAL

-345 FLGLQALSI
+345 FLGLHALSI
-354 APYHQRMTRL
+354 APYHQRMTRV

-389 STSAILFGEAGT
+389 TTSPILFGEAGT

-444 AQSKAMAWGK
+444 AQSKAMALGK
-454 SIDEVRAELGDL
+454 SKEEVRAELGDL
-466 PEKLLAPRVFEG
+466 PEKMLAPRVFEG

-531 QLISLDPE
+531 QLISLDPA
-539 AVREADDSST
+539 AVKEDYDSST

-556 RRSQQYKA
+556 KRSQKLKKA
-564 S
+564 A

>member
-1 MLARNSASSSAQKIF
+1 MA
-16 IPSEKIMTNSVSRS
+16 TSVSRT

-36 QQRATNMPSLKELFR
+36 QQRATNLPSLKELFR
-51 ADKQRFT
+51 ADPQRFT
-58 HFSASACGM
+58 HFSASACGI

-91 EVEARRDAM
+91 NVEERRDAM

-115 HTVLRLPKDEKFM
+115 HTVLRLPR
-128 LNGENI
+128 GESFELDGVNI
-134 AADVHSVLAQMRSFS
+134 AADVHQVLAQMRTFS
-149 DAVREVRWLGYSGK
+149 DAVREGRWLGYTGK

-211 LKNADPETTLFVVA
+211 LANADPETTLFVVA
-225 SKTFTTMETLTNA
+225 SKTFSTMETLTNA

-255 RQHFVALSTNVKAAS
+255 RQHFVALSTNVKAAAD
-270 EFGIAEENVFPFWN
+270 FGIAPENVFPFWN

-389 STSAILFGEAGT
+389 TTSPILFGEAGT

-444 AQSKAMAWGK
+444 AQSKAMALGK
-454 SIDEVRAELGDL
+454 TMDEVRAELGDL
-466 PEKLLAPRVFEG
+466 PEKMLAPRVFEG
-478 NRPTSTLL
+478 NRPTSTVLL
-486 LDSLT
+486 NELT

-531 QLISLDPE
+531 QLISLDPA
-539 AVREADDSST
+539 AVKEEYDSST
-549 KGLLQAV
+549 KGLLLAV
-556 RRSQQYKA
+556 KRSQKYKNA
-564 S
+564 A

>member
-1 MLARNSASSSAQKIF
+1 MA
-16 IPSEKIMTNSVSRS
+16 NSVSRT

-36 QQRATNMPSLKELFR
+36 QQRATQISSLKDLFR
-51 ADKQRFT
+51 ADPQRFM
-58 HFSASACGM
+58 HFSASACGI

-91 EVEARRDAM
+91 QVEARRDAM

-115 HTVLRLPKDEKFM
+115 HTVLRLPKGESFY

-134 AADVHSVLAQMRSFS
+134 AADVHQVLARMRSFC
-149 DAVREVRWLGYSGK
+149 DAVREGRWLGYTDK
-163 AIRTI
+163 PIRTI

-211 LKNADPETTLFVVA
+211 LANADPETTLFVVA
-225 SKTFTTMETLTNA
+225 SKTFSTMETLTNA
-238 RTAREWMLAHGC
+238 RTARDWMVAHGC
-250 PVDQI
+250 PAEQI
-255 RQHFVALSTNVKAAS
+255 RQHFVALSTNVKAAAD
-270 EFGIAEENVFPFWN
+270 FGIDAENVFPFWN

-300 ALYVGADRFEE
+300 ALYVGPDRFEQ

-338 IGVWNIN
+338 IGIWNIN

-389 STSAILFGEAGT
+389 LTSAILFGEAGT

-413 GATIIPTDFIV
+413 GASIIPTDFIV

-454 SIDEVRAELGDL
+454 SIDEVRAELGEL
-466 PEKLLAPRVFEG
+466 PEHLLAPRVFEG

-531 QLISLDPE
+531 QLINLDP
-539 AVREADDSST
+539 AALKDDGDSST
-549 KGLLQAV
+549 RGLLAAV
-556 RRSQQYKA
+556 RRSQKLRQA
-564 S
+564 A

>member
-1 MLARNSASSSAQKIF
+1 MA
-16 IPSEKIMTNSVSRS
+16 TSVSRT
-30 PLWCLL
+30 PIWCLL
-36 QQRATNMPSLKELFR
+36 QQRATNLPSLKELFR
-51 ADKQRFT
+51 ADPQRFS
-58 HFSASACGM
+58 HFSASACGI

-91 EVEARRDAM
+91 DVEARRDAM
-100 LRGEAINH
+100 LRGEAINL

-115 HTVLRLPKDEKFM
+115 HTVLRLPK
-128 LNGENI
+128 GESFYLHGDNI
-134 AADVHSVLAQMRSFS
+134 AADVHKVLAQMRSFS
-149 DAVREVRWLGYSGK
+149 DAVREGRWLGYSGK

-211 LKNADPETTLFVVA
+211 LANADPETTLFVVA
-225 SKTFTTMETLTNA
+225 SKTFSTMETLTNA

-250 PVDQI
+250 PAEQI
-255 RQHFVALSTNVKAAS
+255 RQHFVALSTNVKAAAD
-270 EFGIAEENVFPFWN
+270 FGIAPENVFPFWN

-300 ALYVGADRFEE
+300 ALYVGMDRFEE

-329 QNLPVLMAL
+329 QNLPVLMGL

-345 FLGLQALSI
+345 FLGLHALSI
-354 APYHQRMTRL
+354 APYHQRMTRV

-389 STSAILFGEAGT
+389 TTSPILFGEAGT

-444 AQSKAMAWGK
+444 AQSKAMALGK
-454 SIDEVRAELGDL
+454 SREEVRAELGDL
-466 PEKLLAPRVFEG
+466 PEKMLAPRVFEG

-531 QLISLDPE
+531 QLISLDPA
-539 AVREADDSST
+539 AVKEDYDSST

-556 RRSQQYKA
+556 KRSQKLKKA
-564 S
+564 A

>member
-1 MLARNSASSSAQKIF
+1 MAI
-16 IPSEKIMTNSVSRS
+16 SVSRT

-36 QQRATNMPSLKELFR
+36 QQRANNMPSLKELFR
-51 ADKQRFT
+51 ADPQRFT

-67 LLDYSKQRIDTT
+67 LLDYSKQRMDTT

-91 EVEARRDAM
+91 EVESRRDAM
-100 LRGEAINH
+100 LRGEAINN

-115 HTVLRLPKDEKFM
+115 HTVLRLPKGEKFM

-149 DAVREVRWLGYSGK
+149 DAVREGRWLGYTGK
-163 AIRTI
+163 PIRTI
-168 VNIGIGGSDLGPQMA
+168 INIGIGGSDLGPQMA

-196 LHFVSNVDGRHVADA
+196 LHFVSNVDGRHVADS
-211 LKNADPETTLFVVA
+211 LENADPETTLIVVA

-238 RTAREWMLAHGC
+238 RTAREWMLNHGC
-250 PVDQI
+250 PEDQI
-255 RQHFVALSTNVKAAS
+255 RQHFVALSTNVKAATA
-270 EFGIAEENVFPFWN
+270 FGIAEENVFPFWN

-389 STSAILFGEAGT
+389 TTSPILFGEAGT

-454 SIDEVRAELGDL
+454 NIDEVRAELGDL
-466 PEKLLAPRVFEG
+466 PEKMLAPRVFEG

-531 QLISLDPE
+531 QLISLDPA
-539 AVREADDSST
+539 AVKEEYDSST
-549 KGLLQAV
+549 KGLL
-556 RRSQQYKA
+556 KA
-564 S
+564 LTKRHR